1 MKHIIEFLCGQQPLK
16 GVWFGAGRPQRP
28 GHVFWWRKEL
38 REAWFAVEQQIALL
52 KGQHANQ
59 ASVIQ
64 QLQNEL
70 EVAERALYLVD
81 STAIASALTRIAQ
94 RADAL
99 GLKVELV
106 QQPGLAQGWVIRIR

>member
-1 MKHIIEFLCGQQPLK
+1 MKSIIDFLCGEQPLK

-52 KGQHANQ
+52 KERHANQ
-59 ASVIQ
+59 VSVIQ

-70 EVAERALYLVD
+70 EAAERAQHLPDEV
-81 STAIASALTRIAQ
+81 AIASALTRIAQ

-99 GLKVELV
+99 GLKAELV
-106 QQPGLAQGWVIRIR
+106 QLLDPARGWVIRIR